1 MDVKSENSLR
11 LKGRKRTSDLQ
22 DRMYSLQEE
31 GLGVYDLNVSRK
43 GRAGVST
50 CRSGVVW
57 REGRI

>member
-1 MDVKSENSLR
+1 MNVKSKSSLC
-11 LKGRKRTSDLQ
+11 LKGGKRTSDQQ

-31 GLGVYDLNVSRK
+31 GLGVYDLNVRRK